1 MNDDTKIDNDNDP
14 AADDGLDLEVQELE
28 DRFTP
33 GAHGVCVCS
42 CTCDCTSCSCV
53 VVF

>member
-1 MNDDTKIDNDNDP
+1 MENKIDNEEELVTDN
-14 AADDGLDLEVQELE
+14 LDLEVEELD

-33 GAHGVCVCS
+33 GVHGGCVCS
-42 CTCDCTSCSCV
+42 TTCDCTSCSCI